1 MKVMYK
7 VITVI
12 AMSLVTLTLPSQ
24 IFAATINGGGGSP
37 AEKLIMDWSRSKS
50 GGKAIPINFNNT
62 LANDLSTLQKG
73 NIDFAILDTPL
84 SEAELAKY
92 NVQQIPFALNGISVV
107 VNLTNTAA
115 GNLKLDSSTL
125 GKIFSGE
132 IASWNDPAITALNP
146 RHELPNTP
154 IIIIHSGVFSSDY
167 AALNNYLGT
176 INAKWKSGDL
186 SGRNREWPAS
196 SVFADKF
203 DARIATIKSTPFSI
217 SYLPMQYIPG
227 STLSPV
233 HLQNKDGKFV
243 SLSDVGII
251 ASTAGVNL
259 NDGQSATL
267 AITNKNGSSSW
278 PISTFSFIVV
288 NKDRLKTPEIAHLL
302 GIINYGLKYDS
313 LKPTLHNYVALPD
326 KFSKPIIDK
335 IDTLTSGANTTI
347 VAKPVPESA
356 NQDKALE
363 AAANKKRND
372 EELQRQRAEANT
384 SAQEE
389 KNRIAKQQAEE
400 AARDKAMKEAK
411 AAKLAAEE
419 AIRAA
424 NEAKLQ
430 ADQLAEKNRLIAKAA
445 KDRADKEKA
454 EKEEAER
461 ERIEKERAIQ
471 LRNQK
476 DEDPLEAYRRSI
488 K

>member
-1 MKVMYK
+1 MTAAAFSL
-7 VITVI
+7 IT
-12 AMSLVTLTLPSQ
+12 LNLPTQ
-24 IFAATINGGGGSP
+24 AFAATILGGGGSP
-37 AEKLIMDWSRSKS
+37 AEKLILDWSRSKS
-50 GGKAIPINFNNT
+50 GGKVIPINFSSNI
-62 LANDLSTLQKG
+62 LSNDLNMLQKG

-84 SEAELAKY
+84 SEAELTKM
-92 NVQQIPFALNGISVV
+92 NVQQIPFALNGISIV

-115 GNLKLDSSTL
+115 GNLKLDSATL

-132 IASWNDPAITALNP
+132 ISNWNDSAITALNP

-154 IIIIHSGVFSSDY
+154 IIIIHSGVSSTDY
-167 AALNNYLGT
+167 AALNDYLGT
-176 INAKWKSGDL
+176 INEKWKSGDQA
-186 SGRNREWPAS
+186 GRNREWPAS
-196 SVFADKF
+196 SVVADKVE
-203 DARIATIKSTPFSI
+203 ARISTIKSTPYSI
-217 SYLPMQYIPG
+217 SYVPMQFMPG

-233 HLQNKDGKFV
+233 HIQNKDGKFV
-243 SLSDVGII
+243 SLSEVSII
-251 ASTAGVNL
+251 ASTTGVNL

-267 AITNKNGSSSW
+267 AITNKNGGTSW

-326 KFSKPIIDK
+326 KFSKPIIEK
-335 IDTLTSGANTTI
+335 IETLTSGSNTMI

-356 NQDKALE
+356 NQDKAQE
-363 AAANKKRND
+363 AAANKKRSD

-389 KNRIAKQQAEE
+389 KNRIAKQLADE
-400 AARDKAMKEAK
+400 AARDRAMKEAK

-454 EKEEAER
+454 EKDAAEK

-476 DEDPLEAYRRSI
+476 DEDPLEAYRRSL